1 VAAEICKMR
10 ECGEPVKRTF
20 RGVGLGY
27 SEVHHAAVQK
37 QAQPKTKTKIDTSI
51 CRDGT
56 CAEPVQRNKNG
67 HSMGYC
73 QPHWLAANGKLRP
86 VGSRYILKGGYVTI
100 KLEDGR
106 IIPEHRAVMEAHLGR
121 RLLPTETVHHIN
133 GVRDDN
139 RLENLELWY
148 SPQPY
153 GQRVEDLLRYAVTT
167 HRVAL
172 IALLA
177 QHDEVP
183 AA

>member
-1 VAAEICKMR
+1 MR
-10 ECGEPVKRTF
+10 ECGEPVKRNF
-20 RGVGLGY
+20 RGAGLGY
-27 SEVHHAAVQK
+27 CQVHFIAVAKAAQK
-37 QAQPKTKTKIDTSI
+37 VKPKIVVDKST
-51 CRDGT
+51 CRDSDCG
-56 CAEPVQRNKNG
+56 EPVQRNKNG

-73 QPHWLAANGKLRP
+73 QRHWLANTNAGKRRA
-86 VGSRYILKGGYVTI
+86 VGSRYVVAGGYVTI

-153 GQRVEDLLRYAVTT
+153 GQRVEDLLRYAVST
-167 HRVAL
+167 HREAL
-172 IALLA
+172 IALLEQQEGDA
-177 QHDEVP
+177 V
-183 AA
+183 A